1 MVIGQGVLPNARLSD
16 DFGIWEGSIVYKV
29 LYFVLEAKTIVDFM
43 AGFLVKVAIFIKV
56 PSGMYGIGH
65 RCGI

>member
-29 LYFVLEAKTIVDFM
+29 LYFVLEEKTIFDFM
-43 AGFLVKVAIFIKV
+43 AGLLVEVAIFIEIL
-56 PSGMYGIGH
+56 SGRYEIGH

>member
-16 DFGIWEGSIVYKV
+16 DFGIWEGSIVFKV
-29 LYFVLEAKTIVDFM
+29 LYLVLEAKTIFDFM
-43 AGFLVKVAIFIKV
+43 AGLLLEVAIFIGV
-56 PSGMYGIGH
+56 PSGRYGIGH

>member
-1 MVIGQGVLPNARLSD
+1 MVIGKGVLPNARLSD

-29 LYFVLEAKTIVDFM
+29 LYFVLEEKTIFDFM
-43 AGFLVKVAIFIKV
+43 AGLLVVVAIFIEIL
-56 PSGMYGIGH
+56 SGRYGIGH

>member
-29 LYFVLEAKTIVDFM
+29 LYFVLEEKKIFDFM
-43 AGFLVKVAIFIKV
+43 AGLLVEVAIFIEIL
-56 PSGMYGIGH
+56 SGRYEIGH